1 MSAPQIPD
9 FTLAY
14 YSGDR
19 KTGRLH
25 VVRWRGGEARVEPL
39 PTAEPTGL
47 PQELRPVLVGVAA
60 EPEAGARVLLL
71 DPKSKRLEAREAFPA
86 DAFPAHVYRD
96 GPSGRAWYMN
106 DGDKETG
113 NDRLHCGD
121 QGSSVTVVE
130 RPDSAQA
137 RWLATICVGRG
148 HHQCHFTH
156 PSAQAPQVPRL
167 AYVSNLKDGTLSV
180 LGNDPARPETDL
192 RVVATIDLC
201 EPEKEEGQHRIPNHA
216 FPHGLA
222 YSPATGKVYN
232 LNNGYGTVAVVDPLS
247 HRIEARYDFPGHS
260 NLFPSPDG
268 RFLFGRGADR
278 KSDPEH
284 VLARLSV
291 MDPATG
297 EVLDSLRLPDVYLS
311 KYFFNAEGTR
321 LYFTLGRSGNEAQ
334 QAHLK
339 QGLLLA
345 FDLAGL
351 PRLAPPAEL
360 ALGAVDSVEVLAE
373 GGRTRALL
381 AADVAGGALEVLDP
395 EEHRVLARVPVTEG
409 ASHGRI
415 WLLRG

>member
-1 MSAPQIPD
+1 MSGTAQIPD

-19 KTGRLH
+19 KTGRIHL
-25 VVRWRGGEARVEPL
+25 VRWRAGEARVEPL
-39 PTAEPTGL
+39 PVAEPTGL
-47 PQELRPVLVGVAA
+47 PQELRPVLVGVDPTASR
-60 EPEAGARVLLL
+60 PVLL
-71 DPKSKRLEAREAFPA
+71 DPKTKRLEAAEAFPA

-96 GPSGRAWYMN
+96 GQSPRAWYMN

-130 RPDSAQA
+130 HPDGPEA
-137 RWLATICVGRG
+137 RWLATVCVGRG

-156 PSAQAPQVPRL
+156 PSPQAPRVPRR

-180 LGNDPARPETDL
+180 LGDDPAEADTYL

-201 EPEKEEGQHRIPNHA
+201 EPDREDGEHRIPNRA

-222 YSPATGKVYN
+222 YSPVTGKVYN
-232 LNNGYGTVAVVDPLS
+232 LNNGYGTVAVVDPLT
-247 HRIEARYDFPGHS
+247 HRIEARFPFPGHS

-268 RFLFGRGADR
+268 RYLFGRGADR

-284 VLARLSV
+284 VRARISV

-297 EVLDSLRLPDVYLS
+297 EVLESLELPDVYLS

-345 FDLAGL
+345 LDLTGL
-351 PRLAPPAEL
+351 PRLAPPEEL
-360 ALGAVDSVEVLAE
+360 PLGTVDSVAVLAE
-373 GGRTRALL
+373 GGVTRALL
-381 AADVAGGALEVLDP
+381 AADVAAGTLQLVDP
-395 EEHRVLARVPVTEG
+395 SSHGVVARVPVTEG

-415 WLLRG
+415 WLLPEG